1 MKRQPRILAGT
12 AIGLLMAS
20 APLGA
25 YPLQGGVASGSLH
38 GAPLVLAQAACAEG
52 QSAEQCAQGG
62 AEQPKK
68 NKRQQ
73 QQSESAPAAE
83 QAAPAESDQK
93 PRKKRQE
100 QQQMDN
106 GQSGE
111 AAPAEQQFKPRK
123 KRDQQQQ
130 MEAAPAD
137 QGAQPATNEQQLK
150 PRKKRDQQQQIEAAP
165 ADQGG
170 QPATNDQ
177 QPRKKRNSQVAPA
190 EQPADQLAPS
200 TDNQQQQGNQ
210 LRKKRKQQT
219 EGATTEQPAG
229 QAAPADQAAPANDN
243 QQGGNQLRKKHKQN
257 QQSETTPAEQT
268 QTNEPA
274 KKPSPTGEPVPQA
287 KPLQNGEQPAQGEQT
302 QDQKKRG
309 KKPVGEQPATGQQP
323 ATGEQPA
330 TGTQQPTTGEQ
341 TLGRKQLGK
350 KPLTEQ
356 PTTGE
361 QPATGQQPATGE
373 QPANGNQPAN
383 NNQPANGGKAA
394 QGETANPNEAP
405 VLDSQKDAVR
415 KHRVRNDSAQNGGAQ
430 TGGAQTGN
438 AQTGNGQ
445 TANQTGQQQGGEQ
458 AQRPAPI
465 DQGPPPTDD
474 KTAQQAIR
482 PEKIVPVDQEK
493 GKRIDL
499 TPEQVVRERRRPQGA
514 DVVKQFG
521 DRVILQFNNQ
531 TFVESNEAPRITRGA
546 RDVYYEDLSGGR
558 TRETVERS
566 NGIRVVTIRNR
577 YGDVIQR
584 SRIMPDGREYILSY
598 VDEQQYQGDGDW
610 RDPGDDLPPMRLT
623 IPQRDY
629 ILNSEDVE
637 SDDDYYTFL
646 EQPPVERVQRLYSI
660 DEVKRSAR
668 VRDIA
673 RRIDLDTLNFDFG
686 SATISDTE
694 VQKLDGVASAMEK
707 LLKKNPAETF
717 LIEGHTD
724 AVGTPEANLALSDR
738 RAEAVA
744 EALTNAFGIPA
755 ENLTT
760 QGYGEE
766 YLKVNTPGPN
776 RENRRVAI
784 RRITSLVAP
793 VASNSDQQ

>member
-1 MKRQPRILAGT
+1 MKRQTRILAGT

-52 QSAEQCAQGG
+52 QSAEECAQGG
-62 AEQPKK
+62 AEQPR
-68 NKRQQ
+68 KRKREQQ
-73 QQSESAPAAE
+73 QQSESAPAGE
-83 QAAPAESDQK
+83 QAAPAETEQK
-93 PRKKRQE
+93 PRKRRQE

-111 AAPAEQQFKPRK
+111 AAPAEQQV
-123 KRDQQQQ
+123 
-130 MEAAPAD
+130 
-137 QGAQPATNEQQLK
+137 K

-170 QPATNDQ
+170 QPATDEQPIKPRKKRDQQQQIEAAPADQGGAPATEDQ
-177 QPRKKRNSQVAPA
+177 QPRKKKRNQQQIEAAPA
-190 EQPADQLAPS
+190 EQPAQQVAPAATDQ
-200 TDNQQQQGNQ
+200 QQSDQQGNQ
-210 LRKKRKQQT
+210 GRKKRKHDQQQT
-219 EGATTEQPAG
+219 EGAPAG
-229 QAAPADQAAPANDN
+229 QAGEQVAPTEQTAPANDN
-243 QQGGNQLRKKHKQN
+243 QQGGNQGRKKHRQN
-257 QQSETTPAEQT
+257 QQNETAPAEQT

-274 KKPSPTGEPVPQA
+274 KKLAPAGEPVPQA
-287 KPLQNGEQPAQGEQT
+287 EPLQNGEQPVQGEQA
-302 QDQKKRG
+302 QDKKKR
-309 KKPVGEQPATGQQP
+309 KKPTSEQPANG
-323 ATGEQPA
+323 
-330 TGTQQPTTGEQ
+330 
-341 TLGRKQLGK
+341 
-350 KPLTEQ
+350 EQ

-361 QPATGQQPATGE
+361 QQPATGE
-373 QPANGNQPAN
+373 QPANGSQPAN
-383 NNQPANGGKAA
+383 NNQPANGGNAA

-415 KHRVRNDSAQNGGAQ
+415 KHRGRNDNGQNGGAQ
-430 TGGAQTGN
+430 TGGAQTENGQ
-438 AQTGNGQ
+438 AGNGQ
-445 TANQTGQQQGGEQ
+445 NDNQAGQQQGGRQ
-458 AQRPAPI
+458 AQRPAPV

-474 KTAQQAIR
+474 KSAQQAIR
-482 PEKIVPVDQEK
+482 PEKIVPVDEEK
-493 GKRIDL
+493 GKRIDR
-499 TPEQVVRERRRPQGA
+499 TPEQFARDRRRPQGA

-558 TRETVERS
+558 TRETVERG

-584 SRIMPDGREYILSY
+584 SRVMPDGREYVLSY
-598 VDEQQYQGDGDW
+598 VDERQYQDDGDW

-623 IPQRDY
+623 IPRRDY
-629 ILNSEDVE
+629 ILDSEDVE

-673 RRIDLDTLNFDFG
+673 RRIDLDTLNFEFG

-694 VQKLDGVASAMEK
+694 VQKLDGVANAMEK

-793 VASNSDQQ
+793 VASNSDQ